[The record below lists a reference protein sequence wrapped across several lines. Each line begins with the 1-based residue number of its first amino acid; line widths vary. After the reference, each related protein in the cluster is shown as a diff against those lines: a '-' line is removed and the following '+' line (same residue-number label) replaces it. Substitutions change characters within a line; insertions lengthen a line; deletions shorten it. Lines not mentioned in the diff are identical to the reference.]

1 MAPSI
6 GTTDIHPVGW
16 LAQIFSSTEQTTGW
30 RVASFSRPQV
40 ERSRLFRRQSHPTGT
55 GVKADLVRTG
65 RTLPLAEPCVASVV
79 RGGQRRPDLCDIIR
93 RPCVGAE
100 GVVM

>member
-30 RVASFSRPQV
+30 RVARFSRRRWNVPG
-40 ERSRLFRRQSHPTGT
+40 LFRRQSHPTGT

-79 RGGQRRPDLCDIIR
+79 RGVNAGLICAISYVDPELESK
-93 RPCVGAE
+93 GLL
-100 GVVM
+100 